1 MSKRQKGRKHRTV
14 NRTPRPVG
22 SAAPARATRA
32 TATRATVTSPAAS
45 GLTAT
50 GPTATD
56 PAAAGGAPAAR
67 AEAPAPETAPAPRPA
82 PAPAPAPKTETET
95 APPTGASTAAPES
108 APAAVS
114 TPEAVSELFRT
125 PARDGGLG
133 QSAGRTWER
142 VRAAGAAGTAV
153 EELAAEVGYQERTV
167 LKHLLGLAAHGLVE
181 QYGPGRW
188 RPVPDGAAET
198 GADEARVPQRA

>member
-32 TATRATVTSPAAS
+32 TATRATATGPA
-45 GLTAT
+45 AT

-56 PAAAGGAPAAR
+56 PAAVTGAPAAR
-67 AEAPAPETAPAPRPA
+67 AEAPAPGTAPAPRPA
-82 PAPAPAPKTETET
+82 PAPAPAPKTE
-95 APPTGASTAAPES
+95 AKSGTGTGTGTSTAAPES

>member
-22 SAAPARATRA
+22 STAPARATRA
-32 TATRATVTSPAAS
+32 TATRATATSPAAS
-45 GLTAT
+45 GLAAT
-50 GPTATD
+50 GPTATG
-56 PAAAGGAPAAR
+56 PEAATGAPDAR
-67 AEAPAPETAPAPRPA
+67 AEAPASETAPAPRPA
-82 PAPAPAPKTETET
+82 PAPAPETGT
-95 APPTGASTAAPES
+95 APPTAAPES
-108 APAAVS
+108 APDAVS
-114 TPEAVSELFRT
+114 TPEAVGELFRT

-198 GADEARVPQRA
+198 GADESRVPQRA

>member
-181 QYGPGRW
+181 QYGP
-188 RPVPDGAAET
+188 
-198 GADEARVPQRA
+198 

>member
-32 TATRATVTSPAAS
+32 TATGPA
-45 GLTAT
+45 AT

-56 PAAAGGAPAAR
+56 PAAVTGAPAAR
-67 AEAPAPETAPAPRPA
+67 AEAPAPGTAPAPRPA

-95 APPTGASTAAPES
+95 ETETKTGTGTGTGTAAPES

>member
-1 MSKRQKGRKHRTV
+1 M
-14 NRTPRPVG
+14 
-22 SAAPARATRA
+22 
-32 TATRATVTSPAAS
+32 
-45 GLTAT
+45 
-50 GPTATD
+50 
-56 PAAAGGAPAAR
+56 
-67 AEAPAPETAPAPRPA
+67 
-82 PAPAPAPKTETET
+82 
-95 APPTGASTAAPES
+95 
-108 APAAVS
+108 
-114 TPEAVSELFRT
+114 SELFRT